1 MDLHKLIDALGLTER
16 TDNYNDRPHADLW
29 SGSGVLPSFSEIGQ
43 GIHTLRRILDDA
55 VEVEEWCDYPY
66 RVVWR
71 FDAHRAHVTYCEGD
85 VSVLIARSPA
95 GYKAIEASADRFY
108 ANH

>member
-1 MDLHKLIDALGLTER
+1 
-16 TDNYNDRPHADLW
+16 
-29 SGSGVLPSFSEIGQ
+29 
-43 GIHTLRRILDDA
+43 
-55 VEVEEWCDYPY
+55 
-66 RVVWR
+66 VWR

-108 ANH
+108 ATHCCASTAASAASS